1 MQKKWLLFLLLGAN
15 LFMIGCKSE
24 DALEP
29 KMKNN
34 SIISI
39 DLFNSVDFVQRNS
52 VDEGEVTIVGT
63 SNKFFQSAKI
73 KFKNA
78 LAGKETDW
86 QSLTVDPVK
95 KEFKGKFNL
104 KAGGYYPQIQLYND
118 NKIETDT
125 LVKWN
130 VGVGEIFAIIGHSIA
145 EGQQPYII
153 ENFDGTWCK
162 IVNWKIEG
170 ANNNFWGR
178 LAEKL
183 KVKLNMPVKIF
194 NTGLGGSNSEQWAKS
209 AYGYEF
215 PKILYDWKKRQ
226 PYIFFEER
234 IQNDF
239 VKSGLRS
246 VLIIHGEND
255 TALSENEI
263 VESTKS
269 YIQKTRDLLKAPQL
283 TFSMAKSNSGSGL
296 PVNLRVQSAQ
306 KRILLEIKNVIVGA
320 DLETLSGPQFRWDGV
335 HFNSY
340 GLEVAANRWNEAL
353 PLSYFSQTTPV
364 LPVK

>member
-1 MQKKWLLFLLLGAN
+1 MQKKWNLLAIIWAN
-15 LFMIGCKSE
+15 LFFFACKTE
-24 DALEP
+24 EVILP
-29 KMKNN
+29 KTINN
-34 SIISI
+34 SRITI
-39 DLFNSVDFVQRNS
+39 DLTNSVDFVQRNS
-52 VDEGEVTIVGT
+52 VDEGEITIIGS
-63 SNKFFQSAKI
+63 SNKSFQSAKI
-73 KFKNA
+73 KFKNS

-86 QSLTVDPVK
+86 QTLTVDPIK

-104 KAGGYYPQIQLYND
+104 KSGGYYPEIQLYNNNIID
-118 NKIETDT
+118 TDT
-125 LVKWN
+125 TVKWN

-145 EGQQPYII
+145 EGQSPYII
-153 ENFDGTWCK
+153 ENFDATWCK
-162 IVNWKIEG
+162 IVNWPIDG
-170 ANNNFWGR
+170 ASNNFWGR

-215 PKILYDWKKRQ
+215 PKITYDWKKRQ

-255 TALSENEI
+255 TALSENNI

-296 PVNLRVQSAQ
+296 PLNLRVQLAQ
-306 KRILLEIKNVIVGA
+306 KRILLEIKNVIAGA
-320 DLETLSGPQFRWDGV
+320 DLETLSGPKYRWDGI
-335 HFNSY
+335 HFNNY
-340 GLEVAANRWNEAL
+340 GLEMAANRWDEAL
-353 PLSYFSQTTPV
+353 PLSYFSQTIPV
-364 LPVK
+364 LPSK